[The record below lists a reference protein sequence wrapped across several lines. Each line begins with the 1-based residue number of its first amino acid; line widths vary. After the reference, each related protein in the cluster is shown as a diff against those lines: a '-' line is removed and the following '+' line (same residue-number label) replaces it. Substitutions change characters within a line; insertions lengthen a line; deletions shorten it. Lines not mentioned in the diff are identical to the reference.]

1 MRGEIGGWRADRWM
15 DGGRERCGGKKR
27 SGVGKRPG
35 SEASEEAMIPLRSLL
50 WLLLLSS
57 SS

>member
-1 MRGEIGGWRADRWM
+1 M
-15 DGGRERCGGKKR
+15 DGWGKGERQGGKKL
-27 SGVGKRPG
+27 SGVGKRAG
-35 SEASEEAMIPLRSLL
+35 SEASEEAMSPLRSLL

>member
-15 DGGRERCGGKKR
+15 DGGRERGKKKR
-27 SGVGKRPG
+27 PGVGKRPG
-35 SEASEEAMIPLRSLL
+35 SEASEEALLPLRSLL